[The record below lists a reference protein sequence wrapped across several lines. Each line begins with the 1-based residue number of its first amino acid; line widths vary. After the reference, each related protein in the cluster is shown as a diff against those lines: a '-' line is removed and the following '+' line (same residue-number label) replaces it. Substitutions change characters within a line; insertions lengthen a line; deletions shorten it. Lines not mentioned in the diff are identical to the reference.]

1 MEEYIGFGLIGL
13 LAISLI
19 FGVKKLLTLKKDLYD
34 YEDEIILDNDM
45 VHYGPFSGSIKNPCQ
60 KLVLLTAFSS
70 SFLSA
75 DIELRTID
83 NWGISSWGEE
93 TLVLQKTSDN
103 HQSNFYIEMDRP
115 FCICTDPVITTP
127 SGDTNYNNGD
137 RIEAVMIIDNYK
149 PKKVVFDVESVFE
162 DGTYLLK
169 PKYYPSL
176 RYAEII
182 KIKFA
187 QNVELDDMLFN
198 TKGMSNAMK
207 QSERI
212 CFSEYNL
219 EPEAMKETNR
229 I

>member
-1 MEEYIGFGLIGL
+1 MEEFIGFGLVALFITGL
-13 LAISLI
+13 VLAIRKV
-19 FGVKKLLTLKKDLYD
+19 FTKKKDFYE

-45 VHYGPFSGSIKNPCQ
+45 VHYGPFSGSFDKSYRKHI
-60 KLVLLTAFSS
+60 LLLAVSS

-83 NWGISSWGEE
+83 NWGISSWDNE
-93 TLVLQKTSDN
+93 TLLLQKTSYDTN
-103 HQSNFYIEMDRP
+103 SNLFIEMERP
-115 FCICTDPVITTP
+115 FCICTDPVIITD
-127 SGDTNYNNGD
+127 SGNTNYNIGD
-137 RIEAVMIIDNYK
+137 RIEAVMTVDGRK
-149 PKKVVFDVESVFE
+149 PKKIVFDVQSIS
-162 DGTYLLK
+162 DNGSYLLK

-176 RYAEII
+176 RYSEII

-187 QNVELDDMLFN
+187 QNVEMDEMLFN

-212 CFSEYNL
+212 CFSDYPLSKSEI
-219 EPEAMKETNR
+219 EDVR

>member
-1 MEEYIGFGLIGL
+1 MEKFIVIGFVGL
-13 LAISLI
+13 LIVCLV
-19 FGVKKLLTLKKDLYD
+19 FGIRKLFIKKKDL

-45 VHYGPFSGSIKNPCQ
+45 VHYGPFSGNIKNPCH
-60 KLVLLTAFSS
+60 KLILLLTVSS

-75 DIELRTID
+75 EIELRTID
-83 NWGISSWGEE
+83 NWGISSWGENA
-93 TLVLQKTSDN
+93 LVLQKTSDN
-103 HQSNFYIEMDRP
+103 QHSNFFIEMERP
-115 FCICTDPVITTP
+115 FCICTDPIITTP
-127 SGDTNYNNGD
+127 AGETNYNLGD
-137 RIEAVMIIDNYK
+137 RIEAVMTIDNYK
-149 PKKVVFDVESVFE
+149 PKKVVFNVRGIYE

-187 QNVELDDMLFN
+187 QDVALDDMLFN

-212 CFSEYNL
+212 CFSDYDL
-219 EPEAMKETNR
+219 KESEIEDVR